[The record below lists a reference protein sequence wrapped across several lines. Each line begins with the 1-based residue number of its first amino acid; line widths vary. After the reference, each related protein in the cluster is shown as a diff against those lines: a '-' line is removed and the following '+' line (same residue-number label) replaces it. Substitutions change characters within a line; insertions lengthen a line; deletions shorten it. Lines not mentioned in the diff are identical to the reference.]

1 VSSAPTRIDLQLV
14 DLRALEAA
22 PLNREPFQFVV
33 VKDFVRPE
41 ALPAVMEAFPPID
54 RPGSFPLERLRYGE
68 AFARLVAELESPAFR
83 EAVERKFELDLSGRP
98 FMITVRGQCRARD
111 GQIHTDSRTKIVTAL
126 LYLNPPWTAP
136 GGRLRMLRSADD
148 LEDVITEVPPDGGTL
163 LMFRR
168 SDNSYHGHLP
178 YEGPRRT
185 LQMNWVT
192 DQAVLERELKR
203 HSLSSWVK
211 ALNPFARRAAGGGA

>member
-1 VSSAPTRIDLQLV
+1 MSSAPALIDLE
-14 DLRALEAA
+14 ALAAA

-33 VKDFVRPE
+33 VRDFVRPK
-41 ALPAVMEAFPPID
+41 ALPAVMEAFPPIE

-68 AFARLVAELESPAFR
+68 AFARLVAELQAPAFR
-83 EAVERKFELDLSGRP
+83 EAVERKFDLDLSGRP
-98 FMITVRGQCRARD
+98 FMITVRGQCRSRD

-126 LYLNPPWTAP
+126 LYLNPSPWTAR

-148 LEDVITEVPPDGGTL
+148 LEDMIAEVPPEGGTL